1 MLGYVYNNMSTK
13 LELYSETCV
22 SVDGAAAVETLCGE
36 LARAKEQPRMG
47 NLTAQ
52 KAADELEAGQA
63 AQCQCEERMDTMAH
77 ELKEATIRCE
87 FLEKDNKAKATD
99 LDKALQEARE
109 ARSEPRAAREEIQ
122 QAGEVVAGKP
132 FLL

>member
-1 MLGYVYNNMSTK
+1 MYSNTGTK
-13 LELYSETCV
+13 LELCSETCV
-22 SVDGAAAVETLCGE
+22 SADGAAAIETLRAE
-36 LARAKEQPRMG
+36 LARAKEQARMS
-47 NLTAQ
+47 NVAAQ

-63 AQCQCEERMDTMAH
+63 VQRQCEDRIATMAH
-77 ELKEATIRCE
+77 ELKEATVRCE
-87 FLEKDNKAKATD
+87 FLEKDNKAKAAD
-99 LDKALQEARE
+99 IDKALQEARE